1 MHTQNIKTAA
11 AESSRRWGTD
21 TKARLACLIREQKAY
36 FSRLRGIC
44 ERQLSEEEEAERIF
58 GILYAMSENIH
69 KKGGLGWLQA
79 KAMAASGFGRT
90 GKEACVYANHH
101 LKNSMKFEL
110 AMIDLDNR

>member
-69 KKGGLGWLQA
+69 KKGGWAGYRQKQWLPLASVERA
-79 KAMAASGFGRT
+79 KKRVCMRIT
-90 GKEACVYANHH
+90 T
-101 LKNSMKFEL
+101 
-110 AMIDLDNR
+110 